1 MYFSSEMPLN
11 LIKFVPKVYM
21 NFKTYHLFTACEKAF
36 VCTQKILYLVQEEA
50 VGLRIAFREHR
61 PIS

>member
-11 LIKFVPKVYM
+11 LIKSVPKVYM
-21 NFKTYHLFTACEKAF
+21 NFKTYHLFTASEKDF
-36 VCTQKILYLVQEEA
+36 VCTRKILYLVQDEA
-50 VGLRIAFREHR
+50 VGLWIVFREHR